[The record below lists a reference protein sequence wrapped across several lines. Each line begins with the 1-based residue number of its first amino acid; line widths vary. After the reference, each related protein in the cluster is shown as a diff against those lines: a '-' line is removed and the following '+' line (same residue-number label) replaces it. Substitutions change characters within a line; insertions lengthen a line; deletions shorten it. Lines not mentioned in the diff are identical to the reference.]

1 MVRHT
6 VAQEGLGG
14 SLPQELAN
22 LFSAP
27 SIDFLEA
34 RLQLFSRPV
43 LARLGEAAPRP
54 FPRDSDPD
62 LIRSAFADGFPD
74 RGEPLERVLD
84 HLGRHALPHC
94 SNKRARRYFAQM
106 DVPPADLSV
115 FSGLLIRAMAQDPIA
130 YSSSR
135 SGTFIEKQVSQ
146 WLSDLIFPDVATAG
160 GVMTSGGTQSNFQ
173 ALLLLRNLAFKTLGI
188 DVSRLGVQEALQ
200 ACGKRDI
207 AFLVS
212 PVAHQSIF
220 TALRFLGLG
229 DRSAWVV
236 QVDEDERIVASDLRQ
251 KLAAARDTG
260 VLIAGVVLTACTTG
274 CGAVDPLEE
283 AIDAADEF
291 EVPVHVD
298 AAHGGMLLLSRQHG
312 RRLAGIGRAATVT
325 FDPHKI
331 LGLNQSLGFLALRDM
346 SLLDAMGKVELRYYC
361 REREPDLG
369 DWTIDNS
376 RSLNSLGAWILMRSI
391 GRRGYEGIVDHVMAL
406 SEAFKERIR
415 DHARFRIL
423 CDAPMNVVAFRL
435 AGPEAQPL
443 EERNDR
449 TQALLDGVLAGG
461 EFAISRYCRR
471 CGEVLLRA
479 VFVNPASTVEDV
491 HALADR
497 LVDVAET
504 LDQRPGS
511 PVADAMPA
519 ANVA

>member
-1 MVRHT
+1 MVRYS
-6 VAQEGLGG
+6 VAQEGIDGC
-14 SLPQELAN
+14 LPQELSN

-27 SIDFLEA
+27 SMDFLEA
-34 RLQLFSRPV
+34 RLRLFSQPV
-43 LARLGEAAPRP
+43 LARLGDPAPLP
-54 FPRDSDPD
+54 FPRDSDPE
-62 LIRSAFADGFPD
+62 LIRNAFADAFPD

-135 SGTFIEKQVSQ
+135 SGTFIEKQVAQ
-146 WLSDLIFPDVATAG
+146 WLSDMIFPGVAAAG

-173 ALLLLRNLAFKTLGI
+173 ALLLLRNLAFKALGI
-188 DVSRLGVQEALQ
+188 DVSGLGVQEALR
-200 ACGKRDI
+200 ASGKREV

-212 PVAHQSIF
+212 PVAHQSIV

-229 DRSAWVV
+229 DRSVRLVAM
-236 QVDEDERIVASDLRQ
+236 DEDERIVASDLRE
-251 KLAAARDTG
+251 KLAAAQDAG
-260 VLIAGVVLTACTTG
+260 VLVAGVVLTACTTG

-291 EVPVHVD
+291 GVPVHVD
-298 AAHGGMLLLSRQHG
+298 AAHGGMLLFSGRHG
-312 RRLAGIGRAATVT
+312 PRLAGIGRAATVT

-331 LGLNQSLGFLALRDM
+331 LGLNQSLGFLALRDT

-361 REREPDLG
+361 REPEPDLG

-406 SEAFKERIR
+406 SEAFRERLR

-423 CDAPMNVVAFRL
+423 CDAPMNVVAFGL
-435 AGPEAQPL
+435 AGPEAGPL

-449 TQALLDGVLAGG
+449 TQAVLDGVLAGG

-471 CGEVLLRA
+471 SGDVLLRA
-479 VFVNPASTVEDV
+479 VFVNPASTIEDV

-497 LVDVAET
+497 LIDVAEA
-504 LDQRPGS
+504 LDGLPGDPAS
-511 PVADAMPA
+511 DVLPTAVVA
-519 ANVA
+519 

>member
-1 MVRHT
+1 MVRHS
-6 VAQEGLGG
+6 VAQEGIDGC
-14 SLPQELAN
+14 LPQELAN

-27 SIDFLEA
+27 SMGFIEE
-34 RLQLFSRPV
+34 RLRLFSRPV
-43 LARLGEAAPRP
+43 LARLGDPAPLP

-62 LIRSAFADGFPD
+62 VIRSAFADEFPD
-74 RGEPLERVLD
+74 LGEPLEQVLD
-84 HLGRHALPHC
+84 HLGRHALPYC

-146 WLSDLIFPDVATAG
+146 WLSELIFPGVAAAG

-173 ALLLLRNLAFKTLGI
+173 ALLLLRNLAFKALGI
-188 DVSRLGVQEALQ
+188 DVSRLGLQEALR
-200 ACGKRDI
+200 ASGKRDI

-229 DRSAWVV
+229 DRSASVV
-236 QVDEDERIVASDLRQ
+236 AVDEDEQIAASDLRE
-251 KLAAARDTG
+251 KLASARDTG
-260 VLIAGVVLTACTTG
+260 VLVAGVVLTACTTG

-283 AIDAADEF
+283 AIEAADEF
-291 EVPVHVD
+291 GVPVHVD
-298 AAHGGMLLLSRQHG
+298 AAHGGMLLFSRRHG
-312 RRLAGIGRAATVT
+312 QRLTGIEKATTVT

-331 LGLNQSLGFLALRDM
+331 LGLNQSLGFLALRDT
-346 SLLDAMGKVELRYYC
+346 SLLNAMGKVELQYYC

-406 SEAFKERIR
+406 SETFRERIR

-423 CDAPMNVVAFRL
+423 CDAPMNVVAFGL
-435 AGPEAQPL
+435 VGPL
-443 EERNDR
+443 EEKNDR
-449 TQALLDGVLAGG
+449 TQALLNGVLAGG

-471 CGEVLLRA
+471 SGEVLLRA
-479 VFVNPASTVEDV
+479 VFVNPASTIEDV

-497 LVDVAET
+497 LIDVAET
-504 LDQRPGS
+504 LNGRSGNS
-511 PVADAMPA
+511 TADAIPT